1 MLETADS
8 APDNTDVLTADDP
21 LYEELYDVRKEAESV
36 GNSVEVAAIMPAVHA
51 MRAQGPV
58 IKGRLRE
65 LLGLPLHERHARA
78 AGRPH
83 WTVLSYEACE
93 AAFRDPAVFS
103 NSVQGH
109 DNPAGEKAM
118 GILEMDP
125 PMHRAYRRT
134 IQPKFN
140 MPEAL
145 GWWRE
150 HTIDTI
156 IERLISRMAKG
167 AKNGVGRADLNLDY
181 CARIP
186 VYTITTAIGLD
197 GDEALRFRH
206 AYLNSTS
213 SSRSVTMEQR
223 IANARIVES
232 TVLGL
237 IERRRA
243 EPQDDL
249 VSFLLGM
256 KLQMPGETPRALTD
270 REILAH
276 VKLVMVAGGGTS
288 WRQMGIA
295 LFALLTHRDQLDA
308 VRQDRALIDDAIEE
322 SLRWNPT
329 APYFY
334 RMVMKD
340 TEFYG
345 HAIPEGAVLELGLG
359 PANRDPARW
368 ERPDEYDLFRPKL
381 TNMAFGL
388 GTHRCLGM
396 NVARVEINR
405 GINALLDHFPNLR
418 LDPDAPA
425 PFMTGGLEQ
434 QGVSGLPVLLG

>member
-1 MLETADS
+1 MLEAQD
-8 APDNTDVLTADDP
+8 DVLTTDDP
-21 LYEELYDVRKEAESV
+21 PYEELYDVRREAESV
-36 GNSVEVAAIMPAVHA
+36 GNAIDVGAVMPQVHA
-51 MRAQGPV
+51 LRAQGPV
-58 IKGRLRE
+58 LKGRLRE

-93 AAFRDPAVFS
+93 AAFRDPALFS

-109 DNPAGEKAM
+109 DNPAEEKAM

-134 IQPKFN
+134 IQPKFL
-140 MPEAL
+140 MPEAM

-156 IERLISRMAKG
+156 IERLIARMG
-167 AKNGVGRADLNLDY
+167 QGTRADLNLDF

-186 VYTITTAIGLD
+186 VYTITTAIGLE

-223 IANARIVES
+223 IANAKIVES
-232 TVLGL
+232 TVLNL
-237 IERRRA
+237 IAARRA
-243 EPQDDL
+243 AQKDDL
-249 VSFLLGM
+249 VSFLIGM
-256 KLQMPGETPRALTD
+256 KLQMPGEPPRPLTD

-276 VKLVMVAGGGTS
+276 AKLVMVAGGGTS

-295 LFALLTHRDQLDA
+295 LFALLTHRDQMEA
-308 VRQDRALIDDAIEE
+308 VRQDRSLIDDAIEE

-334 RMVMKD
+334 RMVTAD
-340 TEFYG
+340 TEFHG
-345 HAIPEGAVLELGLG
+345 HAIPEGAVLELGLQPSTSIS
-359 PANRDPARW
+359 PAADTKNHTSCRQSKRCSNSRSQQNCARPQPIWSLPPQRLNRAS
-368 ERPDEYDLFRPKL
+368 
-381 TNMAFGL
+381 
-388 GTHRCLGM
+388 H
-396 NVARVEINR
+396 
-405 GINALLDHFPNLR
+405 
-418 LDPDAPA
+418 
-425 PFMTGGLEQ
+425 PFT
-434 QGVSGLPVLLG
+434 

>member
-1 MLETADS
+1 MLETAPN
-8 APDNTDVLTADDP
+8 ADVLTADDP
-21 LYEELYDVRKEAESV
+21 LYEELYDVRREAEAI
-36 GNSVEVAAIMPAVHA
+36 GNAVDVDAAIPRIHALRSAAPVH
-51 MRAQGPV
+51 
-58 IKGRLRE
+58 KGRLRE
-65 LLGLPLHERHARA
+65 LLGLPVHQRHARA
-78 AGRPH
+78 AGRQH
-83 WTVLSYEACE
+83 WTVLSYDACE
-93 AAFRDPAVFS
+93 AALRDPAIFS

-109 DNPAGEKAM
+109 DNPAGEKTM

-140 MPEAL
+140 MPEAM

-156 IERLISRMAKG
+156 IERLIARMKQG
-167 AKNGVGRADLNLDY
+167 ERADLNLDY

-213 SSRSVTMEQR
+213 SSRTVTMEQR
-223 IANARIVES
+223 LANAKIVES

-256 KLQMPGETPRALTD
+256 KLQMPGETPRPLTD

-276 VKLVMVAGGGTS
+276 AKLVMVAGGGTS

-295 LFALLTHRDQLDA
+295 LFALLSHRDQFEAL
-308 VRQDRALIDDAIEE
+308 RSDRALIDDAIEE

-334 RMVMKD
+334 RMVTKD
-340 TEFYG
+340 VEFQG
-345 HAIPEGAVLELGLG
+345 HHIAEGSVLELGLG
-359 PANRDPARW
+359 PANRDPWRW

-396 NVARVEINR
+396 NVARVEIAR
-405 GINALLDHFPNLR
+405 GIEALLDHFPNLR

-434 QGVSGLPVLLG
+434 QGVSGLPVLLR

>member
-1 MLETADS
+1 
-8 APDNTDVLTADDP
+8 
-21 LYEELYDVRKEAESV
+21 
-36 GNSVEVAAIMPAVHA
+36 
-51 MRAQGPV
+51 
-58 IKGRLRE
+58 
-65 LLGLPLHERHARA
+65 
-78 AGRPH
+78 
-83 WTVLSYEACE
+83 
-93 AAFRDPAVFS
+93 
-103 NSVQGH
+103 
-109 DNPAGEKAM
+109 M

-134 IQPKFN
+134 IQPKFL
-140 MPEAL
+140 MPEAM

-156 IERLISRMAKG
+156 IERLIARMG
-167 AKNGVGRADLNLDY
+167 QGTRADLNLDF

-186 VYTITTAIGLD
+186 VYTITTAIGLE

-223 IANARIVES
+223 VANAKIVES

-237 IERRRA
+237 IAARRA
-243 EPQDDL
+243 EPKDDL
-249 VSFLLGM
+249 VSFLIGM
-256 KLQMPGETPRALTD
+256 KLQMPGEPPRPLTD

-276 VKLVMVAGGGTS
+276 AKLVMVAGGGTS

-295 LFALLTHRDQLDA
+295 LFALLTHRDQMEA
-308 VRQDRALIDDAIEE
+308 VRQDRSLIDDAIEE

-334 RMVMKD
+334 RMVTAD
-340 TEFYG
+340 TEFHG

-359 PANRDPARW
+359 PANRDPDRW

-396 NVARVEINR
+396 NVARVEISR
-405 GINALLDHFPNLR
+405 GIEALLDHFPDLR

-434 QGVSGLPVLLG
+434 QGVSGLPVLLR

>member
-1 MLETADS
+1 MLEVQD
-8 APDNTDVLTADDP
+8 DVLTTDDP
-21 LYEELYDVRKEAESV
+21 LYEELYDVRREAESV
-36 GNSVEVAAIMPAVHA
+36 GNAIDVGAVMPQVHA
-51 MRAQGPV
+51 LRAQGPV
-58 IKGRLRE
+58 LKGRLRE

-93 AAFRDPAVFS
+93 AAFRDPALFS

-134 IQPKFN
+134 IQPKFL
-140 MPEAL
+140 MPEAM

-156 IERLISRMAKG
+156 IERLIARMAQG
-167 AKNGVGRADLNLDY
+167 ERADLNLDF

-186 VYTITTAIGLD
+186 VYTITTAIGLE

-213 SSRSVTMEQR
+213 SSRDVTMEQR
-223 IANARIVES
+223 IANAKIVES
-232 TVLGL
+232 TVLNL
-237 IERRRA
+237 IAARRA
-243 EPQDDL
+243 APRDDL
-249 VSFLLGM
+249 VSFLIGM
-256 KLQMPGETPRALTD
+256 KLQMPGEPPRPLTD

-276 VKLVMVAGGGTS
+276 SKLVMVAGGGTS

-295 LFALLTHRDQLDA
+295 LFALLTHREQMEA
-308 VRQDRALIDDAIEE
+308 VRADRSLIDDAIEE

-334 RMVMKD
+334 RMVMAD

-359 PANRDPARW
+359 PANRDPDRW

-418 LDPDAPA
+418 LDPAAPA

-434 QGVSGLPVLLG
+434 QGVSGLPVLLR

>member
-1 MLETADS
+1 MLD
-8 APDNTDVLTADDP
+8 DVLTADDP
-21 LYEELYDVRKEAESV
+21 LYEELYDVQKEAEAV
-36 GNSVEVAAIMPAVHA
+36 GNAIDVGTVMPRIHELRAKAPVH
-51 MRAQGPV
+51 
-58 IKGRLRE
+58 KGRVRE
-65 LLGLPLHERHARA
+65 LLGLPHHDRHVRA
-78 AGRPH
+78 KGRPH
-83 WTVLSYEACE
+83 WSALSWEACE
-93 AAFRDPAVFS
+93 TAFRDPQTFS
-103 NSVQGH
+103 NSVQGN
-109 DNPAGEKAM
+109 DNPANEKTM

-134 IQPKFN
+134 IQPRFL

-150 HTIDTI
+150 HSIDGVI
-156 IERLISRMAKG
+156 ARLIERMAQ
-167 AKNGVGRADLNLDY
+167 RDRSDLNLEF

-213 SSRSVTMEQR
+213 SSRNISMEER
-223 IANARIVES
+223 LRNARIVEE
-232 TVLGL
+232 TVLAL
-237 IERRRA
+237 IAARRA
-243 EPQDDL
+243 EPRDDL
-249 VSFLLGM
+249 VSFLLKTRLM
-256 KLQMPGETPRALTD
+256 MPGEEPRPLAD
-270 REILAH
+270 REIMAH

-295 LFALLTHRDQLDA
+295 LFALLTHRDQFEDVKA
-308 VRQDRALIDDAIEE
+308 DRSLIDDAIEE

-340 TEFYG
+340 VEFYG
-345 HAIPEGAVLELGLG
+345 HHIPEGAVLELGLG
-359 PANRDPARW
+359 PANRDPDRW
-368 ERPDEYDLFRPKL
+368 EHPDEFDLHRPKL

-405 GINALLDHFPNLR
+405 GINALLDEFPNLR
-418 LDPDAPA
+418 LDPDARP

-434 QGVSGLPVLLG
+434 QGVSGLPVLLR